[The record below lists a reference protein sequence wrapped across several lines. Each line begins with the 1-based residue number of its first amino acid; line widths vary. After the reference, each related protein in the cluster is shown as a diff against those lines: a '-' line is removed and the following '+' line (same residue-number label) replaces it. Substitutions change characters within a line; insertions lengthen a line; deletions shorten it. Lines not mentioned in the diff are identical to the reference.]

1 MPFAR
6 PRLAAISIVVVR
18 ALSMIFLPVL
28 AIIDGV
34 EKGRFTKAGSGRWV
48 SGVGFQML

>member
-1 MPFAR
+1 
-6 PRLAAISIVVVR
+6 VVVR

-34 EKGRFTKAGSGRWV
+34 EKGRFTKAKSFQQAWEFSG
-48 SGVGFQML
+48 SGVG